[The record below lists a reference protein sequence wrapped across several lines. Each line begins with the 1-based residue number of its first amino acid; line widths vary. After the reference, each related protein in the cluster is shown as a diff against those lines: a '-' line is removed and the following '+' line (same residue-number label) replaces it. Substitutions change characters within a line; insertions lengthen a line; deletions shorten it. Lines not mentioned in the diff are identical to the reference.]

1 MKPTIADNCHL
12 KWDDLGDIEVGR
24 PNLGPEM
31 PVAIYRL
38 LQYTFR
44 AVVAARQGDQ
54 AAVEVLRDAG
64 WIAGREF
71 CRARLDK
78 GLAPAAFVAALQSQ
92 LRDLRVG
99 ILRAEHIDLQTNTM
113 TLTVSEDL
121 DCSGLPITGHS
132 VCEYDEGFIAG
143 ILYEYLGVDFKVEEI
158 DCWAT
163 GDRTCRF
170 AVQMETAGS

>member
-1 MKPTIADNCHL
+1 MKPDIADSCHVN
-12 KWDDLGDIEVGR
+12 WDDLGDIETGR

-31 PVAIYRL
+31 PVAVYRL
-38 LQYTFR
+38 LQYAFR
-44 AVVAARQGDQ
+44 AVVAARLGNEM
-54 AAVEVLRDAG
+54 AAQLLRDTG

-71 CRARLDK
+71 CRARLEA
-78 GLAPAAFVAALQSQ
+78 GLGPAAFVAALQHQ

-113 TLTVSEDL
+113 TLTLSEDL
-121 DCSGLPITGHS
+121 DCSGLPITGHT

-143 ILYEYLGVDFKVEEI
+143 ILFEYLGVDFKVEEV

-163 GDRTCRF
+163 GERTCRF
-170 AVQMETAGS
+170 AVQMEPAGA